1 MNPRQALL
9 LVVMGATLGC
19 DRLEHIGE
27 SPEERINAAMPVSA
41 QVQSAQKALFEKL
54 ATGQAAS
61 LQEKFAAQMKIRALE
76 CSLGYKPAALASAES
91 IRAQLT
97 NSQCFRDQD
106 ARIGAWLNA
115 QRIRLAL
122 SETALRPI
130 PATIPPFIVAD
141 ADIHEVNF
149 ARDAGIALL
158 NTAASTLIVDLGTGE
173 VIFREARSVVSAGS
187 LSPNGR
193 LFVSGDLQQSFI
205 RDTTTGDVLAEVK
218 DASPYQVYWLDN
230 ASALV
235 PSKRAQTITLMDF
248 ESGTTQP
255 VTLLDGGIF
264 HAVALRDSQILLFGY
279 RSVAKV
285 AVRRDAAKLSVELL
299 AEQPIG
305 NPFAR
310 NTGGLSSDGS
320 RYVDVGRGLTV
331 IDCNTFEITHREL
344 TPLSSTL
351 GVPAREPDK
360 FIVRAYVGGAQKQYQ
375 SLQLSTDDLSLA
387 VIDKSKLLS
396 DRFEYVPSLA
406 ANILVAGPKLVRV
419 DALVLSE
426 RTSLAS
432 YARRIDNEALL
443 QKAEA
448 IERMR
453 DGTPSMQTMAG
464 VDLYPGPV
472 SALAANATV
481 EGVGVYQATGA
492 SRGFGQQPKI
502 QEVRVRV
509 RRSDKPLVLV
519 LSSYEAVGWR
529 IMLDPGARLNAV
541 LLSGYHDSS
550 VMGIGNAKLVTI
562 GRHHAY
568 SLDGPEFAGLS
579 KEVYRWTGKA
589 IGVFQG
595 RYEGADFTVGT

>member
-1 MNPRQALL
+1 MNPRQVLL
-9 LVVMGATLGC
+9 LVVMSTAFGC
-19 DRLEHIGE
+19 GRFEHIGE
-27 SPEERINAAMPVSA
+27 SPEERINAAIPVSG
-41 QVQSAQKALFEKL
+41 QVQSAKKALFEKVG
-54 ATGQAAS
+54 TGQAAS
-61 LQEKFAAQMKIRALE
+61 LREGWAAQMKIRALE
-76 CSLGYKPAALASAES
+76 CSLGHKPAALASAES

-141 ADIHEVNF
+141 ADIQAVNF

-173 VIFREARSVVSAGS
+173 VIFREARTVVPASS

-193 LFVSGDLQQSFI
+193 LFVSGDQQQSFI
-205 RDTTTGDVLAEVK
+205 RDTATGDVLAEVK

-230 ASALV
+230 ASALIS
-235 PSKRAQTITLMDF
+235 SKGSPTTTLMDF

-255 VTLLDGGIF
+255 VTLLDGGIV
-264 HAVALRDSQILLFGY
+264 HAVPLKESQILLFGH

-285 AVRRDAAKLSVELL
+285 AVRRDGAKLSMELL
-299 AEQPIG
+299 AEQPVG
-305 NPFAR
+305 KPFAR

-331 IDCNTFEITHREL
+331 IDCSTFEITQREL
-344 TPLSSTL
+344 TPLSSAL

-360 FIVRAYVGGAQKQYQ
+360 FIMRAYVGGAQKQYQ

-406 ANILVAGPKLVRV
+406 ANILIAGPKLVRV
-419 DALVLSE
+419 DGLVLSE
-426 RTSLAS
+426 RTSLDS

-448 IERMR
+448 VERMR
-453 DGTPSMQTMAG
+453 DGIPSMQTMAG

-481 EGVGVYQATGA
+481 EGVGVYQAAGG
-492 SRGFGQQPKI
+492 SRGFREQPKI

-509 RRSDKPLVLV
+509 KRSDKPLVLV

-529 IMLDPGARLNAV
+529 IILDPGARLNAV
-541 LLSGYHDSS
+541 LVSGYHDSS
-550 VMGIGNAKLVTI
+550 VMGFGNARLITI

-568 SLDGPEFAGLS
+568 TLDSPGFSSLS

-595 RYEGADFTVGT
+595 RYEGADFIVGG